1 MDSPG
6 GNDRSSKTL
15 AIDRTSV
22 EKVMIRIGVRALW
35 TPFFIL
41 AAAAAVLAAGPAL
54 AESKSTTYEG
64 KGVRIGRGTA
74 HTVVRTD
81 ADGKPASI
89 GIVFTPG
96 MLDGLPKAAKGA
108 NPDFPYLLP
117 MPTKGPKTV
126 VDHVVVN
133 WESAGHPPSR
143 VYDVPHFDFHFYLVS
158 RAARMKVAFKSEN
171 DSGDP
176 GQQPPAELVPVG
188 YILPPGTAVPQMGVH
203 AIDPSASEFR
213 NQPFTAT
220 FIYGFY
226 NKQQSFLEP
235 MVSLAYLKS
244 KPSFSAPVPRPASY
258 TKPGTYPSTYGVR
271 YDAGRNVYEVTLE
284 ELK

>member
-1 MDSPG
+1 
-6 GNDRSSKTL
+6 
-15 AIDRTSV
+15 
-22 EKVMIRIGVRALW
+22 MIRIDVRARWSPLL
-35 TPFFIL
+35 IL
-41 AAAAAVLAAGPAL
+41 AAVTAVLAAGPVL

-64 KGVRIGRGTA
+64 KAVRIGRGTA

-108 NPDFPYLLP
+108 DPDFPYLLP

-126 VDHVVVN
+126 VDHAVIN
-133 WESAGHPPSR
+133 WESAGHPPSH

-158 RAARMKVAFKSEN
+158 HAAQMKVTFKNEN

-176 GQQPPAELVPVG
+176 SQQPPAELVPVG

-203 AIDPSASEFR
+203 AIDPSASEFHS
-213 NQPFTAT
+213 QPFTAT
-220 FIYGFY
+220 FIYGYY
-226 NKQQSFLEP
+226 NKQQTFIEP

-244 KPSFSAPVPRPASY
+244 KPSSSAPVHRPASY
-258 TKPGTYPSTYGVR
+258 TKPGAYPSTYSVK
-271 YDAGRNVYEVTLE
+271 YDAARNVYAVTLE